1 MRLKLVGTL
10 TCIVVM
16 LGIFIIYTNISIGKE
31 PYKTNYETSENSI
44 NKEKNSKQ
52 NGTSNKIASS
62 FASVQAVVN
71 KEYGLPEDYMPEDLV
86 VPNVPFSFSGTVEK
100 SHLRKEAAEA
110 LEKLFLLA
118 KQDGIQLNAVSGF
131 RSYEYQKG
139 LYANNVKKKGQ
150 EHTDRFSA
158 KPGHS
163 EHQTGLTMDVSSKN
177 ANNELE
183 LAFAN
188 TKEGKWLRDNAQR
201 AGFII
206 RYPKGKENITGY
218 AYEPW
223 HIRYVGDIA
232 ENIYK
237 EKLTLE
243 EYMNQRK

>member
-1 MRLKLVGTL
+1 MMRLKLVGTL

-16 LGIFIIYTNISIGKE
+16 LGIFIVYTNISIGQE
-31 PYKTNYETSENSI
+31 PFKTNHETSENSI

-163 EHQTGLTMDVSSKN
+163 EHQTGLTMDVSSKS

-183 LAFAN
+183 LTFAN
-188 TKEGKWLRDNAQR
+188 TKEGKWLKENAHR

-206 RYPKGKENITGY
+206 RYPKGKEGITGY

-232 ENIYK
+232 ESIYK
-237 EKLTLE
+237 KKLTLE
-243 EYMNQRK
+243 EYMNL

>member
-16 LGIFIIYTNISIGKE
+16 LGIFIVYTNISIGQE
-31 PYKTNYETSENSI
+31 PFKTNHETSENSI

-163 EHQTGLTMDVSSKN
+163 EHQTGLTMDVSSKS

-183 LAFAN
+183 LTFAN
-188 TKEGKWLRDNAQR
+188 TKEGKWLKENAHR

-206 RYPKGKENITGY
+206 RYPKGKEGITGY

-232 ENIYK
+232 ESIYK
-237 EKLTLE
+237 KKLTLE
-243 EYMNQRK
+243 EYMNL

>member
-1 MRLKLVGTL
+1 MMRLKLVGTL
-10 TCIVVM
+10 ACIVVM

-31 PYKTNYETSENSI
+31 PYKTNHETSENSI

-62 FASVQAVVN
+62 FASIQAVVN

-131 RSYEYQKG
+131 RSYEYQKVCMPTM
-139 LYANNVKKKGQ
+139 LKEGQ

-163 EHQTGLTMDVSSKN
+163 EHQTGLTMDVSSKS

-183 LAFAN
+183 LSFAN
-188 TKEGKWLRDNAQR
+188 TKEGKWLKENAHR

-206 RYPKGKENITGY
+206 RYPKGKESITGY

-243 EYMNQRK
+243 EYMNL

>member
-1 MRLKLVGTL
+1 MRLKLVGIFA
-10 TCIVVM
+10 CMIVM
-16 LGIFIIYTNISIGKE
+16 LGIIILNSNISIGKG
-31 PYKTNYETSENSI
+31 PGKTNYDNSKNSI
-44 NKEKNSKQ
+44 NKEKV
-52 NGTSNKIASS
+52 SS

-71 KEYGLPEDYMPEDLV
+71 KEYGLPEDYKPEDLV

-100 SHLRKEAAEA
+100 SHLRKEAADA
-110 LEKLFLLA
+110 LEKLFDLA
-118 KQDGIQLNAVSGF
+118 KKERIQLNAVSGF
-131 RSYEYQKG
+131 RSYEYQKN
-139 LYANNVKKKGQ
+139 LYANNVKGKGQ

-163 EHQTGLTMDVSSKN
+163 EHQTGLTMDVSSKS

-188 TKEGKWLRDNAQR
+188 TKEGKWLKDNAHR

-206 RYPKGKENITGY
+206 RYPKGKESITGY

-232 ENIYK
+232 DNIYK
-237 EKLTLE
+237 EELTLE
-243 EYMNQRK
+243 EYMNQKKEK

>member
-1 MRLKLVGTL
+1 MMRIKLVGTL
-10 TCIVVM
+10 TCIVVI

-31 PYKTNYETSENSI
+31 PYKTNHETSENAI
-44 NKEKNSKQ
+44 NNEKNRKQ
-52 NGTSNKIASS
+52 NGTSSKIASS
-62 FASVQAVVN
+62 FASIQAVVN
-71 KEYGLPEDYMPEDLV
+71 KEYGLPENYKPEDLV
-86 VPNVPFSFSGTVEK
+86 VPNVPFSFNGTVEK

-110 LEKLFLLA
+110 LEKLFFLA

-139 LYANNVKKKGQ
+139 LYASNVKKNGQ

-163 EHQTGLTMDVSSKN
+163 EHQTGLTMDVSSKS

-188 TKEGKWLRDNAQR
+188 TKEGKWLKDNAHR

-223 HIRYVGDIA
+223 HVRYVGNIA

-243 EYMNQRK
+243 EYMNLK